1 MKQALRFFENAHAK
15 NRLAH
20 LYLIHGLKGSGK
32 LKLALEVSFL
42 ILRNEHTFDETLK
55 KQIFERKIPNVMV
68 IEPDGATIKK
78 EQIIELQKEFSK
90 TSLVNG
96 SRIYIISQVEKM
108 TVAASNSLLKFMEE
122 PSNKQ
127 TFGFLLTDDQ
137 DVVLPTIKSRSQ
149 HVGLK
154 SLDEA
159 SLKALLLEEQV
170 DPALAS
176 IMPYLTKNIDEAIQ
190 LSIDP
195 NYIEMMHLMKEFAEA
210 WVDKQQ
216 SLVLFFLRNAKL
228 ITIDRTYFKS
238 FLELLLLF
246 FLDLIYYKTNQSIVM
261 DFMKEDIQ
269 SASASL
275 SIDHIEKITEH
286 IQKIIKKQTFYIN
299 MDLVLDHL
307 AYTLDQSR

>member
-15 NRLAH
+15 DRLAH

-55 KQIFERKIPNVMV
+55 KQIFDRKIPNVMV

-78 EQIIELQKEFSK
+78 EQIMDLQKEFSK
-90 TSLVNG
+90 TSLVSG

-127 TFGFLLTDDQ
+127 TYGFLLTDDQ

-154 SLDEA
+154 SLDEV
-159 SLKALLLEEQV
+159 SLKNVLLEEQV
-170 DPALAS
+170 DPAMAAIL
-176 IMPYLTKNIDEAIQ
+176 PYLTKNVDEAMT

-195 NYIEMMHLMKEFAEA
+195 NYIEMMHLIKEFAEA
-210 WVDKQQ
+210 WQDKQQ
-216 SLVLFFLRNAKL
+216 SLVLFFLRNARL
-228 ITIDRTYFKS
+228 VTIDRVYFKS

-246 FLDLIYYKTNQSIVM
+246 FLDLIYYKTNQPIVM
-261 DFMKEDIQ
+261 EFMKEDIQ
-269 SASASL
+269 SASARL
-275 SIDHIEKITEH
+275 SIDHIEKITAYIKET
-286 IQKIIKKQTFYIN
+286 IKKQTYYIN
-299 MDLVLDHL
+299 MDLALDHL
-307 AYTLDQSR
+307 AYMLDQSR

>member
-42 ILRNEHTFDETLK
+42 ILKNEHTFDEILK
-55 KQIFERKIPNVMV
+55 KHIFERKIPNVMV

-78 EQIIELQKEFSK
+78 EQIMDLQKEFSK
-90 TSLVNG
+90 TSLVSG
-96 SRIYIISQVEKM
+96 ARIYIISQVEKM

-122 PSNKQ
+122 PSNIQ
-127 TFGFLLTDDQ
+127 TYGFLLTDDQ

-149 HVGLK
+149 HVGIK

-159 SLKALLLEEQV
+159 SLKDLLIEEQV

-176 IMPYLTKNIDEAIQ
+176 ILPYLTKNIDEAIQ

-195 NYIEMMHLMKEFAEA
+195 NYIELMHLMTEFAEA
-210 WVDKQQ
+210 WQDKQH
-216 SLVLFFLRNAKL
+216 SLVLFFLKNAKL
-228 ITIDRTYFKS
+228 VTIDRVYFKS

-246 FLDLIYYKTNQSIVM
+246 FLDLIYYKTNQPIVM
-261 DFMKEDIQ
+261 EFIKEDIQ
-269 SASASL
+269 SASAIV
-275 SIDHIEKITEH
+275 SIDHIEKITAYIKET
-286 IQKIIKKQTFYIN
+286 IKKQTYYIN
-299 MDLVLDHL
+299 MDLAIDHL
-307 AYTLDQSR
+307 AYMLDQSR